1 MNLIKLFKNIS
12 FLSTLIVI
20 IFLTI
25 NNQKQT
31 TKLTILIWE
40 TPVLSLGTY
49 LAISSGSGFLISY
62 FINKRIV
69 YINNSK
75 VNKVI
80 NYKLE
85 NENENEETNEIQ
97 DLNNNV
103 LYDNTLIERDIKDP
117 SPTINASFRVISKRS
132 RTTEISNNNEDRD
145 CESSDYLND
154 SDNIYSEKLENYE
167 SNNENKTYIND
178 WFDNAYENW

>member
-85 NENENEETNEIQ
+85 NENEENNEIQ
-97 DLNNNV
+97 NLNNNV

-132 RTTEISNNNEDRD
+132 RTTEITNKKKDRD

-154 SDNIYSEKLENYE
+154 SDNIYNDKQENFE
-167 SNNENKTYIND
+167 SNIENKTYIND

>member
-31 TKLTILIWE
+31 TKLKILIWE

-62 FINKRIV
+62 FITKRII
-69 YINNSK
+69 YNNNSK

-85 NENENEETNEIQ
+85 NEHEESNELQ

-145 CESSDYLND
+145 CESLDYLND
-154 SDNIYSEKLENYE
+154 SDNIYNDKQENFE
-167 SNNENKTYIND
+167 NNIENKTYIND

>member
-31 TKLTILIWE
+31 TKLKILTWE

-49 LAISSGSGFLISY
+49 LAISSASGFLISY
-62 FINKRIV
+62 VINKGIV
-69 YINNSK
+69 YKKILN

-85 NENENEETNEIQ
+85 NEYEESNEIQ

-145 CESSDYLND
+145 CESSDYLDD
-154 SDNIYSEKLENYE
+154 SDNIYNEKQENDE